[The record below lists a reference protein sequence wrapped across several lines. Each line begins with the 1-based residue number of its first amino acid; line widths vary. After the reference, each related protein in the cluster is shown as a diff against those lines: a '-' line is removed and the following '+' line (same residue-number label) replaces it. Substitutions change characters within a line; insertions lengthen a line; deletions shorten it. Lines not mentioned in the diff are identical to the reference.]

1 MNLLKLS
8 LSYIRRQKL
17 TTFLNT
23 FLLGLGIATIILL
36 LLFSAQFG
44 EKMER
49 DAKGIDMVV
58 GAKGSP
64 LQLIL
69 SGIYHLDVPTGNI
82 PLAEVEKLKAN
93 RMVKEVI
100 PLSLGDSYN
109 QFRIVGTTEAYP
121 AHYEAKIASGKMFAA
136 TSEATIG
143 SQVAKQTGLKL
154 GDTFV
159 GAHGLVQGGEGHHEH
174 PYKVVGILAPTNSV
188 MDRLILTSLSSV
200 WDVHG
205 LPHAVEADDHKGDE
219 HKEAGSDHEHE
230 KESAS
235 KPDSAAHVTEEVKPL
250 PAPPPIVGPPAAMS
264 GLLPSGA
271 MPESG
276 PEVTVALVKFASP
289 IATVMLPRSINSQTK
304 LQAATPAQQLA
315 NLLQLVGV
323 GVSTVRVFGFILM
336 FAALLGVFIALY
348 NAIQERRYDLAMM
361 RALGASREKVFLHV
375 LIEGLIYA
383 TLGVL
388 VGLLLGHGI
397 TEIIGRVLS
406 SANQV
411 ELTGFRFVTGEFWV
425 VVAALIT
432 GVVAALIPAFQAY
445 RTDIAKTLAE

>member
-17 TTFLNT
+17 TTLLNT
-23 FLLGLGIATIILL
+23 FLLGIGIATIILL

-82 PLAEVEKLKAN
+82 PLSEVEKLRAN

-121 AHYEAKIASGKMFAA
+121 AHYEAKVASGKMFNG

-143 SQVAKQTGLKL
+143 AQVAKETGLKV

-159 GAHGLVQGGEGHHEH
+159 GAHGLVEGGEGHHQH
-174 PYKVVGILAPTNSV
+174 PYKVVGVLAPTNTV
-188 MDRLILTSLSSV
+188 MDRLILTSLASV

-205 LPHAVEADDHKGDE
+205 LPHSEANKPEDE
-219 HKEAGSDHEHE
+219 HHSDEAHDHEE
-230 KESAS
+230 ETTA
-235 KPDSAAHVTEEVKPL
+235 KPDSTANVTEAIKPL
-250 PAPPPIVGPPAAMS
+250 PVPPITGPPAVMGGA
-264 GLLPSGA
+264 LPSGA
-271 MPESG
+271 IAESG

-323 GVSTVRVFGFILM
+323 GISTIRVFGFILM

-361 RALGASREKVFLHV
+361 RALGASREKIFLHV
-375 LIEGLIYA
+375 LLEGLIYA
-383 TLGVL
+383 IMGVI

-397 TEIIGRVLS
+397 TEIIGQVLS

-411 ELTGFRFVTGEFWV
+411 ELTGLRFVPGEVWV
-425 VVAALIT
+425 ILAALAT
-432 GVVAALIPAFQAY
+432 GVIAALIPAFQAY
-445 RTDIAKTLAE
+445 RTDIAQTLAD

>member
-17 TTFLNT
+17 TTLLNT
-23 FLLGLGIATIILL
+23 FLLGIGIATILLL

-82 PLAEVEKLKAN
+82 PLSEVEKLKAN

-100 PLSLGDSYN
+100 PLSLGDSYK

-121 AHYEAKIASGKMFAA
+121 AHYEAKVASGKMFGG

-143 SQVAKQTGLKL
+143 AQVAKEAGLKV

-159 GAHGLVQGGEGHHEH
+159 GAHGLVQGGEGHHQH
-174 PYKVVGILAPTNSV
+174 PYKVVGILAPTNTV
-188 MDRLILTSLSSV
+188 MDRLILTSLASV

-205 LPHAVEADDHKGDE
+205 LPHDKADE
-219 HKEAGSDHEHE
+219 HEDEHHADEVHDHEE
-230 KESAS
+230 EIKA
-235 KPDSAAHVTEEVKPL
+235 KPDSAAKVTEEIKPL
-250 PAPPPIVGPPAAMS
+250 PVPAITGAPAVMGGM
-264 GLLPSGA
+264 LPSGTIT
-271 MPESG
+271 ESG

-323 GVSTVRVFGFILM
+323 GISTIRVFGFILM

-361 RALGASREKVFLHV
+361 RALGASREKIFLHV
-375 LIEGLIYA
+375 LLEGLIYA
-383 TLGVL
+383 IMGIAVGV
-388 VGLLLGHGI
+388 LLGHGI
-397 TEIIGRVLS
+397 TEIIGQVLS
-406 SANQV
+406 TANQV
-411 ELTGFRFVTGEFWV
+411 ELTGLRFVPGEFWV
-425 VVAALIT
+425 ILAALGT
-432 GVVAALIPAFQAY
+432 GVLAALIPAFQAY
-445 RTDIAKTLAE
+445 RTDIAQTLAD